1 MANFVNWL
9 KDTILSG
16 IDYIKNS
23 VASGRDWIK
32 ENIIDRF
39 QEDEGEEE
47 EFVTADEGE
56 EEEEAPVITQLDQAL
71 QGYAKSYE
79 ISIINNK
86 DPLLQLQKTR
96 EALESHIQ
104 NLLTSMNGLKF
115 LESLK
120 VTLSKISDGE
130 TISNTPV
137 FFSTPQ
143 TIINNTEIMVALE
156 ATQQMILNKIA
167 IWISEGSGWTIKSVD
182 HHYLNVVTFQPLA
195 GSSYIKLPEELQN
208 NMKGLINLQNKDQE
222 CFRWCHIRHLNPQA
236 KDPQRIK
243 KVDREYIKNLN
254 YSGIEFP
261 VTIKQ
266 YNKIEKQNNININ
279 VFGYEEELQY
289 PIYISKEKNEDVL
302 NLLLITEEKGNHYVL
317 IKDFNRFM
325 HNITKHKNKKHFC
338 MHCLQHFTNERILN
352 NHKENCILI
361 NGTQGI
367 KMPTKKEN
375 ILKFNGFKKQ
385 LPVPFVIYADF
396 EAITEKIDSC
406 QPNDNKSYTEA
417 YQNHR
422 DCGYGYKVVC
432 CYDDKFTKEAVI
444 YRGEKA
450 VYKFLEA
457 MLKEVQ
463 YCREVK
469 EKELNKELNM
479 TEDDEEKFK
488 KADKCHIC
496 EEKFLF
502 SISNCCY
509 SCKLEICEI
518 GKKQFS
524 KFKQIVL
531 NCKECKEKFEM
542 ETKKVRDHCH
552 ITGKYR
558 GAAHVKCNLN
568 FQITDKIPVIFH
580 NLRGYDSHFII
591 QEIGE
596 IIKKHPIKVEGKEEE
611 KEMNINII
619 PNNMEKYLSIM
630 LGKHLTFIDSFQFMS
645 SSLDKLVSNLPKDS
659 SSFKYTSKR
668 FGEGEKLDLMT
679 RKGVYPYDYMDS
691 FNKFNEQLPTKEDFF
706 SILNNEHIS
715 DEDYNHALKVWKTF
729 SLKNM
734 GEYHDLYLTSDILL
748 LADVFE
754 NFRKT
759 CLEYY
764 NLDPCHYF
772 TSPGL
777 AWDAMLKMT
786 KIQLELM
793 TDVDMYLF
801 IEKGLRGGISY
812 IANRYGKA
820 NNKYMKDYNV
830 NEPSNY
836 IMYLDANN
844 LYGWAMCQYLPTG
857 GFRWFTKKD
866 IQELNDL
873 DPNDYLFQYSETD
886 EKGLIFE
893 VDLEYP
899 EELHDLHNNYPLAPE
914 KIKVTKDMISDYSR
928 KMAEKFNIST
938 GLVHKLIPTLGK
950 KEKYVLHYR
959 NLQLYVNLGMK
970 LTKIHRVLE
979 FNQSPWLK
987 QYIDFNTQKR
997 TNAKNSFEKDFFK
1010 LMNNSVF
1017 GKTMEN
1023 IRKRVNVKLITDK
1036 KQLLKWASK
1045 PTFVNSKIFNENLVA
1060 LNKIKE
1066 QIKLNKPAY
1075 VGMCILDLSKTLM
1088 YDFHYN
1094 YIKQKYGSKAK
1105 LLFTDTDSLT
1115 YEIEAEDVYQDFWK
1129 DKDLFD
1135 NSDYPENSPYFY
1147 KKNKKVIG
1155 KFKDEAAGV
1164 PIIEFVGLRS
1174 KMYSYIKEED
1184 GKIKEQKTAKGIKKN
1199 IIKNNI
1205 KHNNYKETL
1214 FNNKQMHHKMK
1225 TIRSQNHQIKS
1236 YEINKVSLSCYD
1248 DKRYIKEDGI
1258 HTYAYEHFTI

>member
-1 MANFVNWL
+1 MFYIILRMENFVNWI
-9 KDTILSG
+9 KNTVLSG
-16 IDYIKNS
+16 IEYIKNS

-39 QEDEGEEE
+39 QEEEEE
-47 EFVTADEGE
+47 EFKTAEEGE
-56 EEEEAPVITQLDQAL
+56 EKEEKEKEKEKEKENPVITQLNQAL
-71 QGYAKSYE
+71 KGYTKSYE
-79 ISIINNK
+79 ISIIHKK
-86 DPLLQLQKTR
+86 DPLLQLQNTR
-96 EALESHIQ
+96 TVLESHISS
-104 NLLTSMNGLKF
+104 LLTSMNGLKF
-115 LESLK
+115 LEALK
-120 VTLSKISDGE
+120 VSLSKISDGE
-130 TISNTPV
+130 TIYKTV
-137 FFSTPQ
+137 RFFSTPQ
-143 TIINNTEIMVALE
+143 LIINNTEIKASLE
-156 ATQQMILNKIA
+156 STQQIILNKIA
-167 IWISEGSGWTIKSVD
+167 IWISEGSGWTIESVD
-182 HHYLNVVTFQPLA
+182 NHYLNVVQFQPLT

-208 NMKGLINLQNKDQE
+208 SMKGLINLQNKDNE
-222 CFRWCHIRHLNPQA
+222 CFRWCHIRHLNPQK

-279 VFGYEEELQY
+279 VFGYENHQQY
-289 PIYISKEKNEDVL
+289 PIYVSKEKNEDFL
-302 NLLLITEEKGNHYVL
+302 NLLLISEDENNHYVL

-325 HNITKHKNKKHFC
+325 FNITNDDKKKHFC
-338 MHCLQHFTNERILN
+338 MYCLQHFTSERILT
-352 NHKENCILI
+352 NHKENCIQI
-361 NGTQGI
+361 NGTQAI
-367 KMPTKKEN
+367 KMPDKDNN
-375 ILKFNGFKKQ
+375 ILKFKGFNKQ

-406 QPNDNKSYTEA
+406 QRNDNKSYTEA

-432 CYDDKFTKEAVI
+432 CYDDKFTKEVEI

-450 VYKFLEA
+450 VYRFLEA
-457 MLKEVQ
+457 MLKEVR
-463 YCREVK
+463 YCKNVIKTEF
-469 EKELNKELNM
+469 NKPLKM
-479 TEDDEEKFK
+479 TTDDEEKFL
-488 KADKCHIC
+488 KADRCYIC
-496 EEKFLF
+496 EQKYEE
-502 SISNCCY
+502 ND
-509 SCKLEICEI
+509 ER
-518 GKKQFS
+518 
-524 KFKQIVL
+524 
-531 NCKECKEKFEM
+531 
-542 ETKKVRDHCH
+542 VRDHCH

-558 GAAHVKCNLN
+558 GSAHKHCNLN
-568 FQITDKIPVIFH
+568 FQITNKIPVIFH

-596 IIKKHPIKVEGKEEE
+596 IIKKHTYKVKGNNGKEQV
-611 KEMNINII
+611 KQMNINVI
-619 PNNMEKYLSIM
+619 PNNMEKYLAIM
-630 LGKHLTFIDSFQFMS
+630 LGNNLKFIDSFQFMS
-645 SSLDKLVSNLPKDS
+645 SSLDKLVSNLPKEKKTS
-659 SSFKYTSKR
+659 LKYTSKR
-668 FGEGEKLDLMT
+668 FQGIKLNLMAK
-679 RKGVYPYDYMDS
+679 KGVYPYDYMDS
-691 FNKFNEQLPTKEDFF
+691 FNKFNEQLPAKEDFF
-706 SILNNEHIS
+706 SILNNEHIT
-715 DEDYNHALKVWKTF
+715 DEDYNHALNVWKTF

-764 NLDPCHYF
+764 KLDPCHYF

-786 KIQLELM
+786 KIKLELI

-820 NNKYMKDYNV
+820 NNKYMKEYDEK
-830 NEPSNY
+830 EPSKY

-844 LYGWAMCQYLPTG
+844 LYGWAMSQYLPTG
-857 GFRWFTKKD
+857 GFKWLTEQQ
-866 IQELNDL
+866 IEGLNL
-873 DPNDYLFQYSETD
+873 NQYKEDSN
-886 EKGLIFE
+886 KGLILE

-899 EELHDLHNNYPLAPE
+899 KEQHDLHNDYPLAPE
-914 KIKVTKDMISDYSR
+914 KIKVTKDMLPDYSQ
-928 KMAEKFNIST
+928 KIAEKFKIST

-959 NLQLYVNLGMK
+959 NLQLYLDLGLK

-1023 IRKRVNVKLITDK
+1023 IRKRVNVKLVTDE

-1045 PTFVNSKIFNENLVA
+1045 PTYISSKIFNENLVA
-1060 LNKIKE
+1060 VHRIKE
-1066 QIKLNKPAY
+1066 IITLNKPAY

-1094 YIKQKYGSKAK
+1094 YIKQHYGSKAK

-1115 YEIEAEDVYQDFWK
+1115 YEIEAEDVYSDFWK

-1135 NSDYPENSPYFY
+1135 NSDYPESSPYFY

-1155 KFKDEAAGV
+1155 KFKDEAAG
-1164 PIIEFVGLRS
+1164 IIISEFVGLRS
-1174 KMYSYIKEED
+1174 KMYSYIKENQ
-1184 GKIKEQKTAKGIKKN
+1184 KEERTAKGIKKN

-1205 KHNNYKETL
+1205 KHRDYKETL
-1214 FNNKQMHHKMK
+1214 FNKKQMHHKMK
-1225 TIRSQNHQIKS
+1225 TIRSQNHQLRS

-1248 DKRYIKEDGI
+1248 DKRYILEDGI
-1258 HTYAYEHFTI
+1258 HSYAYGHYKIA